1 MPQDAWTSTLLHD
14 PSASAWSSSPALA
27 FFAPLRSSSSP
38 PRPLAFFALMRS
50 SLAFSALMRSS
61 SSSSKTWTQP
71 LKSSSATTSPQKES
85 VLSDQMYRGDGSSPS
100 QESPIFIAWSTLHP
114 FLGSYLAPQSTR
126 YSKTPVSRFARQAT
140 TPLGFSAGPKAEVVR
155 ALPPVFLRRVLVLV
169 AVPAMEVRVRF
180 RRSRTPPTAVMLS
193 PVTSTSIAFSVRVD
207 ASKHRR
213 KWCADTA
220 ACSPFRTRCG
230 PSDLS
235 RSPKV
240 ASATVPAA
248 RPAPSSDELTSCS
261 TRTAGGASLWYSTP
275 RTSAVYARTSSE
287 GSVDALAATANPAL
301 TPPANPDSAFDFLS
315 RSSTL
320 PAAMCGSDARDVFA
334 PWTAAEM
341 ALLKLG
347 PLADL
352 ADSAGAVP
360 PAGTISF
367 PVDGTGFRPSA
378 TALSGSA
385 ANLTAA
391 AIEAA
396 ARSTVTSAPRSL
408 NNDDSRSTMH
418 RWAMV
423 EPTGN
428 ASACAPASVSFAL

>member
-1 MPQDAWTSTLLHD
+1 M
-14 PSASAWSSSPALA
+14 
-27 FFAPLRSSSSP
+27 
-38 PRPLAFFALMRS
+38 
-50 SLAFSALMRSS
+50 
-61 SSSSKTWTQP
+61 
-71 LKSSSATTSPQKES
+71 
-85 VLSDQMYRGDGSSPS
+85 
-100 QESPIFIAWSTLHP
+100 
-114 FLGSYLAPQSTR
+114 
-126 YSKTPVSRFARQAT
+126 
-140 TPLGFSAGPKAEVVR
+140 
-155 ALPPVFLRRVLVLV
+155 
-169 AVPAMEVRVRF
+169 
-180 RRSRTPPTAVMLS
+180 
-193 PVTSTSIAFSVRVD
+193 
-207 ASKHRR
+207 
-213 KWCADTA
+213 
-220 ACSPFRTRCG
+220 
-230 PSDLS
+230 
-235 RSPKV
+235 

-248 RPAPSSDELTSCS
+248 RSASSSDELTSCS
-261 TRTAGGASLWYSTP
+261 TRTAGSASLWWSTP

-287 GSVDALAATANPAL
+287 GSVDALAAIANPAL

-352 ADSAGAVP
+352 ADSADAVP

-367 PVDGTGFRPSA
+367 PVDGTGFRPPA

-428 ASACAPASVSFAL
+428 ASACSPAPASFAL

>member
-1 MPQDAWTSTLLHD
+1 MR
-14 PSASAWSSSPALA
+14 A
-27 FFAPLRSSSSP
+27 F
-38 PRPLAFFALMRS
+38 
-50 SLAFSALMRSS
+50 
-61 SSSSKTWTQP
+61 
-71 LKSSSATTSPQKES
+71 
-85 VLSDQMYRGDGSSPS
+85 
-100 QESPIFIAWSTLHP
+100 
-114 FLGSYLAPQSTR
+114 
-126 YSKTPVSRFARQAT
+126 
-140 TPLGFSAGPKAEVVR
+140 
-155 ALPPVFLRRVLVLV
+155 VFLRRVFVLV

-180 RRSRTPPTAVMLS
+180 RRPRAPPTAVILS

-287 GSVDALAATANPAL
+287 GSVDVLAAIANPAV
-301 TPPANPDSAFDFLS
+301 TPPANPDSAFDSAFDFLS

-320 PAAMCGSDARDVFA
+320 PAAMCGPDARDVFA
-334 PWTAAEM
+334 PWTAAKM

-347 PLADL
+347 PFADL

-367 PVDGTGFRPSA
+367 PVDGTGFRPPA
-378 TALSGSA
+378 TALPESA

-423 EPTGN
+423 EPPGN
-428 ASACAPASVSFAL
+428 ASACSPASVSFAL